1 MDLTTAV
8 RLSCLLEASARKA
21 GNVHPEAHFEHLTYN
36 DFVRSGQVVAPI
48 LSQAAVRGVGPTI
61 LDAVHATRSVCEHNT
76 NLGIVLLLA
85 PLAAVPVNCL
95 TTDGIANVLNNLT
108 RADSDAVYEAIC
120 VAAPR
125 GLGDAEAEDV
135 SASPTGNLVE
145 VMTLAADRDLIAAQ
159 YATGFSLVIES
170 ASRLQALNLFPD
182 RWESAI
188 LQLQLEVMSRHPDT
202 DIGRKCGLAE
212 AVESAARA
220 GEVLDAGFPANTN
233 GQQRFTA
240 FDAWLREHGSLRNPG
255 TTADLITASLFVAIR
270 EQLIIPPTEHAVRQH
285 VRDCQIPS
293 Q

>member
-21 GNVHPEAHFEHLTYN
+21 GNVHPEARFEHLTYD

-48 LSQAAVRGVGPTI
+48 LSQAAVRGVGPVI
-61 LDAVHATRSVCEHNT
+61 LDAVRATRSVCNHNT
-76 NLGIVLLLA
+76 NLGIILLLT
-85 PLAAVPVNCL
+85 PLAAVPADDR
-95 TTDGIANVLNNLT
+95 TTDGVANVLSNLT
-108 RADSDAVYEAIC
+108 RADSDAVYEAIR

-125 GLGDAEAEDV
+125 GLGDAETEDV
-135 SASPTGNLVE
+135 SVGPTGNLVE

-159 YATGFSLVIES
+159 YATGFSLVVAS

-182 RWESAI
+182 AWESAI
-188 LQLQLEVMSRHPDT
+188 LQLQLEQMSRHKDT
-202 DIGRKCGLAE
+202 AISRKSAMAE
-212 AVESAARA
+212 AVDSATRA
-220 GEVLDAGFPANTN
+220 AEVLDAGVPTKTS
-233 GQQRFTA
+233 GRQRFAA

-255 TTADLITASLFVAIR
+255 TTADLITASLFVAIC
-270 EQLIIPPTEHAVRQH
+270 EQLIVPPTEHAVRQH